1 MNRPRRSAFRTSS
14 LAAALALI
22 GLATTGCTF
31 DGSPS
36 ATPPTSVEPTAPYT
50 ASYEETPCPS
60 PNVKGTHALDL
71 GPEYTCGYLTVPET
85 RSDPDGPTV
94 RIAVATVRALSATP
108 AAEPIVYLDG
118 GPGGTG
124 LISAA
129 SVVAAGMNAE
139 RDVVFVDQ
147 RGTYHS
153 EPFLSCPEQDAFYAD
168 SVRLAFNDPATGEK
182 SDAATVACRDRLVG
196 DGVALDSYNT
206 AENAADIADLR
217 VAMGIDEWD
226 VYGVSYG
233 TALALTIL
241 RDHPEGVRSVVLDSV
256 VPPNTRW
263 TADFWPTAATAF
275 EQMYEACAA
284 QEACAAAYPDLEA
297 DFVEAVNRL
306 DAEPLTVP
314 VTTASGETVS
324 VVVDGY
330 KLANTA
336 VLRLATGPVYSTV
349 LPQMIH
355 EIAAGD
361 GAGIA
366 SSVIQYLPPAGLVGL
381 GLQWSVF
388 CSEDIPRTSADEVVA
403 LASDALP
410 GFPERVLSLLP
421 QVPRFFED
429 CAIWDVP
436 PADEHAHAETV
447 SDVPVLFLGGTFDAV
462 TAPYWQDAATPFLS
476 ASQVVNFPGLGHHV
490 IVQDPCPM
498 RVIDSFLA
506 NPTEPVDDT
515 CVAEMGPPVFTVP
528 VP

>member
-1 MNRPRRSAFRTSS
+1 MFS

-22 GLATTGCTF
+22 GTLTMGCTF
-31 DGSPS
+31 GGAPAPTPS
-36 ATPPTSVEPTAPYT
+36 VTLEPVAAYD
-50 ASYEETPCPS
+50 ASYEQAPCPS
-60 PNVKGTHALDL
+60 PNLKGTHALDL

-85 RSDPDGPTV
+85 RSDLDGPTV

-108 AAEPIVYLDG
+108 AADPIVYLDG

-124 LISAA
+124 LVSAA
-129 SVVAAGMNAE
+129 SAVAAGMNAE

-153 EPFLSCPEQDAFYAD
+153 EPFLSCPEQDAFYAE
-168 SVRLAFNDPATGEK
+168 SVGLAFNDPATGEK
-182 SDAATVACRDRLVG
+182 SDAATVACHDRLLD

-206 AENAADIADLR
+206 FENAADIADLR
-217 VAMGIDEWD
+217 VAMGIEEWD
-226 VYGVSYG
+226 LYGVSYG
-233 TALALTIL
+233 TALALTVL

-256 VPPNTRW
+256 VPPNTLW
-263 TADFWPTAATAF
+263 AADFWPTSATAF
-275 EQMYEACAA
+275 DNMYAACAA
-284 QEACAAAYPDLEA
+284 QEACAAAYPDLETVFT
-297 DFVEAVNRL
+297 DTINRL
-306 DAEPLTVP
+306 DAEPMVVP
-314 VTTASGETVS
+314 VTTASGDTVS

-330 KLANTA
+330 KLANVA
-336 VLRLATGPVYSTV
+336 VLRLATGPVYSAV

-388 CSEDIPRTSADEVVA
+388 CSEDLPRTSPAEALA
-403 LASDALP
+403 LASEALP
-410 GFPERVLSLLP
+410 DFSENVLSLLP
-421 QVPRFFED
+421 QVPRFYAD
-429 CAIWDVP
+429 CDIWDVA

-498 RVIDSFLA
+498 QVIDSFLA
-506 NPTEPVDDT
+506 DPMDPVDDA
-515 CVAEMGPPVFTVP
+515 CVADMAPPVFTVP
-528 VP
+528 

>member
-1 MNRPRRSAFRTSS
+1 MFSI
-14 LAAALALI
+14 AAALALI
-22 GLATTGCTF
+22 GVSAMGCTF
-31 DGSPS
+31 GG
-36 ATPPTSVEPTAPYT
+36 TPVAAPTATDEPVATYE
-50 ASYEETPCPS
+50 ASYVESECPS
-60 PNVKGTHALDL
+60 PNLKGTHALDL

-85 RSDPDGPTV
+85 RSDPEGPTV

-108 AAEPIVYLDG
+108 AADPIVYLDG

-153 EPFLSCPEQDAFYAD
+153 EPFLSCPEQDAFYAE
-168 SVRLAFNDPATGEK
+168 SVGLAFNDPATGEK
-182 SDAATVACRDRLVG
+182 SDAATAACHDRLVD
-196 DGVALDSYNT
+196 DGVALESYNT

-217 VAMGIDEWD
+217 VAMGIEQWD
-226 VYGVSYG
+226 LYGVSYG
-233 TALALTIL
+233 TALALTVL

-275 EQMYEACAA
+275 EQMYAACAA
-284 QEACAAAYPDLEA
+284 QEACATAYPDLEA
-297 DFVEAVNRL
+297 EFVDTVNRL
-306 DAEPLTVP
+306 DAEPLAVP
-314 VTTASGETVS
+314 VTTASGETVT

-336 VLRLATGPVYSTV
+336 VLRLATGPVYSAV

-388 CSEDIPRTSADEVVA
+388 CSEDLPRTSVDEVVA
-403 LASDALP
+403 LGSEALP
-410 GFPERVLSLLP
+410 GFPESVLSLLP
-421 QVPRFFED
+421 QVPRFFDD
-429 CAIWDVP
+429 CAIWDVAA
-436 PADEHAHAETV
+436 ADEATHADTV

-498 RVIDSFLA
+498 QVIDSFLA
-506 NPTEPVDDT
+506 DPTNPVDDA
-515 CVAEMGPPVFTVP
+515 CVAQMTPPVFTVP
-528 VP
+528 